1 MDRLIAGCHDRGL
14 KLILDLVINHTSV
27 EHKWFKESRL
37 SKDNPKRDWYI
48 WKPPRID
55 SNGNKHPPNNWGS
68 YFSGS
73 AWKYDELTGEYYLH
87 LFAESQPDLNWEN
100 KECREAIYNSAIK
113 FWLDKGVD
121 GFRIDTAGMY
131 SSTSIS
137 KMRLL
142 LFLILNSSLVK
153 STTRMV
159 QEFMSS
165 TRRWP
170 R

>member
-1 MDRLIAGCHDRGL
+1 M
-14 KLILDLVINHTSV
+14 
-27 EHKWFKESRL
+27 
-37 SKDNPKRDWYI
+37 
-48 WKPPRID
+48 
-55 SNGNKHPPNNWGS
+55 GS

-131 SSTSIS
+131 SKYQHFKDAPVAFPDT
-137 KMRLL
+137 
-142 LFLILNSSLVK
+142 
-153 STTRMV
+153 
-159 QEFMSS
+159 EFQPCEIYHKNGPRIHEFHKEMAKVMEPYDTMTVGEVGHS
-165 TRRWP
+165 TREQALKYVSAAEKK
-170 R
+170 